1 MKTNLQNHNKNPE
14 GVKTQQPAL
23 PTLALTTHQHNFQL
37 PSFGELQNPWEGMVP
52 VLNWVPNDEQRHSE
66 WWRRLEQKG
75 LSPGHVFVHC
85 AESEEHS
92 ARGRDR
98 RHSV

>member
-1 MKTNLQNHNKNPE
+1 
-14 GVKTQQPAL
+14 
-23 PTLALTTHQHNFQL
+23 
-37 PSFGELQNPWEGMVP
+37 MVP

-75 LSPGHVFVHC
+75 LSPGHVFVHS